1 MARQKQKQYTYPYIR
16 YSKRPDLAFALYQKR
31 FKPITVIRV
40 PAYANP
46 AMKCHS
52 LSELKDCYTRYGSD
66 RWYNLDIT
74 KFSIAEQK
82 RILSQLETEFTNG
95 TLSPK
100 FVMTTSS
107 TTDNAEVNR

>member
-1 MARQKQKQYTYPYIR
+1 MARQKQKHHTYPYIR
-16 YSKRPDLAFALYQKR
+16 YSKRPDLAFVLYQKR
-31 FKPITVIRV
+31 FEPIKVIRV

-52 LSELKDCYTRYGSD
+52 LSELKDCYARYGTD

-82 RILSQLETEFTNG
+82 QIISQLEDEFCNG
-95 TLSPK
+95 NIPSQYVL
-100 FVMTTSS
+100 TTSS
-107 TTDNAEVNR
+107 TM